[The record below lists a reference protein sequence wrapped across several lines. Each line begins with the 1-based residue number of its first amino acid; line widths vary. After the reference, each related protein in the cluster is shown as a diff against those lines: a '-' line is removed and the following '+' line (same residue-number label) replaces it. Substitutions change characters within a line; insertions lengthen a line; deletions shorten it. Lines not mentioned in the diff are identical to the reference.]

1 MWFLCILVL
10 LFTSEGG
17 TRRRRKTEVLSSTEV
32 IKTSQDTYP
41 QEKGSPPV
49 SWLILPNQ
57 AHSGPLIIPLYNCL
71 FINSLTLHLKQVCG
85 ERSGRLAA
93 VHHPRGATH
102 LLVVEVP
109 PSLLSALG
117 YLESALEWWNK
128 LLLLLKNLHLRHY
141 SNICRAVKKLWKSTC
156 HLINQ
161 TDLKH
166 T

>member
-1 MWFLCILVL
+1 MVASRRHSSLWLK
-10 LFTSEGG
+10 TSFPMPPCSDGDTALWNVPSFGG
-17 TRRRRKTEVLSSTEV
+17 HVKPRSRL
-32 IKTSQDTYP
+32 IKTSQDTYRK
-41 QEKGSPPV
+41 EKGSPPV

-117 YLESALEWWNK
+117 YLKSAME
-128 LLLLLKNLHLRHY
+128 
-141 SNICRAVKKLWKSTC
+141 
-156 HLINQ
+156 
-161 TDLKH
+161 
-166 T
+166 